1 MHTAKTAALHKVTRT
16 VILCENKGG
25 SKDTI
30 EVAVVSYSQENLKSV
45 FNNFLF
51 QFSQSSRSAHVAD
64 VLGEILSRR
73 PPSLQLSSLFENGE
87 IQVISSILEVRV
99 ETALLS
105 AESSGFNNNGITLT
119 IICIVCLCIIF
130 ITLFSMLVC
139 RRRYHA
145 ETGSHIPTVMDM
157 SRHEDEKSN
166 NLQNEENFRRYA
178 NPLKGSTSS
187 LKGVVE
193 LSLNQVS
200 ESTQPRPGPSG
211 LHRSQQ
217 YLSTCDVEY
226 EVDSETKS
234 SVNKRASQILLQK
247 TQNTEIKRNIMG
259 VMESKDIDKMT
270 LSRHTASVM
279 PAPPT
284 ASISESNLLTVH
296 I

>member
-1 MHTAKTAALHKVTRT
+1 MV
-16 VILCENKGG
+16 NPF
-25 SKDTI
+25 
-30 EVAVVSYSQENLKSV
+30 Q
-45 FNNFLF
+45 FLV

-73 PPSLQLSSLFENGE
+73 PPSLQLSSLFEHGE

-99 ETALLS
+99 ETALLT
-105 AESSGFNNNGITLT
+105 AESVGFNNNGFTLF
-119 IICIVCLCIIF
+119 IISVICICIIF
-130 ITLFSMLVC
+130 VTLCLMLVC
-139 RRRYHA
+139 RRRYHT
-145 ETGSHIPTVMDM
+145 ETGSHIPTVLDM

-187 LKGVVE
+187 LKGAVE

-200 ESTQPRPGPSG
+200 ESTQARAGPSG

-226 EVDSETKS
+226 EVDSETKT

-247 TQNTEIKRNIMG
+247 TQNTEVKKNIMG

-270 LSRHTASVM
+270 LSRHAASVL
-279 PAPPT
+279 PPPPT
-284 ASISESNLLTVH
+284 TSISESNLLTVH